1 LAIREKTMRVAVLI
15 ILSLGMSFAQH
26 TSSFDVASI
35 KTVRPGDV
43 RGSTFQFTPCG
54 GLQITN
60 GTLRGI
66 IQTASDVR
74 DFQII
79 GGSGWLNAEHYDI
92 SAKGASGSIPGTRL
106 MLLTLLSERFPCVA
120 TRENCRYT
128 HWSPLG
134 PARSSPTAKG
144 GRAKHWK

>member
-1 LAIREKTMRVAVLI
+1 MRVAVLI
-15 ILSLGMSFAQH
+15 ILSLGMSFAQP

-43 RGSTFQFTPCG
+43 RGSTFQFTPGG
-54 GLQITN
+54 GLQVTN

-120 TRENCRYT
+120 RQENCR
-128 HWSPLG
+128 HMRWSSPG